1 MTRRIL
7 LLAAAACFAAFPS
20 SIQAQRI
27 DQDAIRPEIPRNVIT
42 IAPIALI
49 LGQIFAPEYE
59 RVISPEASFAIAA
72 GYLDTDFDEK
82 LPVGDDSDVDATYL
96 RLETKYRYYPRQVLD
111 GILVGANVGLSN
123 VDGRTRDSSGT
134 ERDFDATGPSIGFEL
149 GYARLYGASQ
159 RLYVGGIVGAKRI
172 FWDVPDKVFS
182 AYPTIRVAIG
192 YAF

>member
-20 SIQAQRI
+20 SIQAQRM

-49 LGQIFAPEYE
+49 LWQVFAPEYE
-59 RVISPEASFAIAA
+59 RVISPEASFAVAA
-72 GYLDTDFDEK
+72 GYWGTDFDEK
-82 LPVGDDSDVDATYL
+82 IALDDDGDTDATYL
-96 RLETKYRYYPRQVLD
+96 HLEAKYRYYPNQVLD
-111 GILVGANVGLSN
+111 GVLVGANVGLRS
-123 VDGRTRDSSGT
+123 VDGRVREVGT
-134 ERDFDATGPSIGFEL
+134 ERDFNATGPSVGFEL

>member
-7 LLAAAACFAAFPS
+7 LLAAAACFAAFPN

-27 DQDAIRPEIPRNVIT
+27 NQGVTGPVIPRNVIS

-49 LGQIFAPEYE
+49 LGQVFAPEYE

-72 GYLDTDFDEK
+72 GYLDTDFDEDFD
-82 LPVGDDSDVDATYL
+82 LDDADENATYL
-96 RLETKYRYYPRQVLD
+96 RLEAKYRYYPSQVLD
-111 GILVGANVGLSN
+111 GILVGANVGLST
-123 VDGRTRDSSGT
+123 VDGQVREGGT
-134 ERDFDATGPSIGFEL
+134 ERDFNATGPSVGFEL

-172 FWDVPDKVFS
+172 FWDVPGDVLT
-182 AYPTIRVAIG
+182 AYPTVRVAIG

>member
-7 LLAAAACFAAFPS
+7 LLAAAACFAALPN
-20 SIQAQRI
+20 SIQAQRVEP
-27 DQDAIRPEIPRNVIT
+27 DTSWMAPRNVIS

-49 LGQIFAPEYE
+49 IGQVFAPEYE

-72 GYLDTDFDEK
+72 GYLDTDFDEEIG
-82 LPVGDDSDVDATYL
+82 LDDDGDTDATYL
-96 RLETKYRYYPRQVLD
+96 RLEAKYRYYPSQVLD
-111 GILVGANVGLSN
+111 GVLVGANVGLSS
-123 VDGRTRDSSGT
+123 VDGRVREDGT
-134 ERDFDATGPSIGFEL
+134 ERDFNATGPSVGFEL

-172 FWDVPDKVFS
+172 FWDAPDAIFS